1 MVLSHT
7 GITRKGINMK
17 LPTIKVKGVVP
28 FKERVSY
35 WCFGA
40 GMLVF
45 YQIVASFLNSF
56 IIMQGVNPLKV
67 AGIIL
72 AVKIWDAVNDPLF
85 AFVFD
90 RVKFKKEKCLPWLR
104 IAAIIMPFA
113 SIAFFNMPRSWDENS
128 KLVWFA
134 VTYILWDFCFT
145 INDIPFYSM
154 STTMTLDTK
163 ERDTIYN
170 IARVFNGGGYFLV
183 QIGMTWLISEG
194 VGISYGNAAVI
205 ICAIGLP
212 FIIPLCFLGKERY
225 AVTEK
230 SQQQEKYTLKQ
241 MWNFLKGN
249 KYLTIMYACQILSG
263 LLATGGAAGL
273 MATYYVYGGT
283 KWTIINTLIGILP
296 GPILGFLIPQWLKK
310 FDRFHIYIFAVIL
323 GFSWNIMHL
332 MAYPL
337 GFATKELAYIS
348 TIMCSIPGTISSI
361 LAYSFTLDTLEYGR
375 YKTGIDGTGINF
387 AIQTLST
394 KFPSS
399 IGTSLGAFLLGLT
412 GMVIVNAESIDQL
425 MTMQVVQTREAMMNM
440 HLAGSIP
447 GIISGGAS
455 IILLLC
461 FYKLR
466 TKDVAVMARYNAG
479 EITREE
485 CDAQLS
491 RKY

>member
-1 MVLSHT
+1 
-7 GITRKGINMK
+7 MK
-17 LPTIKVKGVVP
+17 LKLPSFKSKGVVP
-28 FKERVSY
+28 FGERVSY

-45 YQIVASFLNSF
+45 YQIVATFLNTF
-56 IIMQGVNPLKV
+56 IVMQGVDMKKV
-67 AGIIL
+67 AAIIL

-85 AFVFD
+85 AFIFD

-113 SIAFFNMPRSWDENS
+113 SILFFQMPHNWNEAG
-128 KLVWFA
+128 KLIWFA
-134 VTYILWDFCFT
+134 TTYVLWDFCFT

-154 STTMTLDTK
+154 STTMTIDTK

-183 QIGMTWLISEG
+183 QIVMTWLISEA
-194 VGISYGNAAVI
+194 VGMSFAKASMI
-205 ICAIGLP
+205 ICGIGLP
-212 FIIPLCFLGKERY
+212 FIIPLCFVGKERY
-225 AVTEK
+225 AVTPK
-230 SQQQEKYTLKQ
+230 SEQQEKYTLKQ
-241 MWNFLKGN
+241 MWQFLKGN

-263 LLATGGAAGL
+263 LLATGGAAGML
-273 MATYYVYGGT
+273 GTYYVYGGT

-296 GPILGFLIPQWLKK
+296 GPILGFLIPRWLKK

-323 GFSWNIMHL
+323 GFSWSIMHML
-332 MAYPL
+332 AYPL
-337 GFATKELAYIS
+337 GYATKELAYFS
-348 TIMCSIPGTISSI
+348 TIMCAIPGTVSSI

-375 YKTGIDGTGINF
+375 YKTGVDGTGINF

-412 GMVIVNAESIDQL
+412 GIITVQADSIGHLQE
-425 MTMQVVQTREAMMNM
+425 MQVVQTRQALMNM
-440 HLAGSIP
+440 HWAGCIP

-466 TKDVAVMARYNAG
+466 TKDVAIMARYNAG

>member
-1 MVLSHT
+1 
-7 GITRKGINMK
+7 MK
-17 LPTIKVKGVVP
+17 LPTIKVKGEVP
-28 FKERVSY
+28 FKERLSY
-35 WCFGA
+35 WSFGA

-45 YQIVASFLNSF
+45 YQIVASFLNSY
-56 IIMQGVNPLKV
+56 IIMQGIEPIKV

-72 AVKIWDAVNDPLF
+72 AVKVWDAINDPLF
-85 AFVFD
+85 AFIFD
-90 RVKFKKEKCLPWLR
+90 RIKFKKEKCLPWLR
-104 IAAIIMPFA
+104 IAAIVMPFA
-113 SIAFFNMPRSWDENS
+113 SIAFFNMPGDWSEGA
-128 KLVWFA
+128 KLTWFA
-134 VTYILWDFCFT
+134 VTYVLWDFCFT

-154 STTMTLDTK
+154 STTMTLDTN

-183 QIGMTWLISEG
+183 QIVMTYLVSEACGM
-194 VGISYGNAAVI
+194 SYGLAALI
-205 ICAIGLP
+205 ICCIGLP
-212 FIIPLCFLGKERY
+212 FIVPLCFICKERH
-225 AVTEK
+225 AVSQK
-230 SQQQEKYTLKQ
+230 SQQEGKYTLKQ

-273 MATYYVYGGT
+273 LGTYYVYGGT
-283 KWTIINTLIGILP
+283 KWTIINTLIGMLP
-296 GPILGFLIPQWLKK
+296 GPILGFLIPKWLKNY
-310 FDRFHIYIFAVIL
+310 DRFHVYIFAVIL

-332 MAYPL
+332 IAYPL
-337 GFATKELAYIS
+337 GFTTKELAYFS
-348 TIMCSIPGTISSI
+348 TIMCAVPGTVSSI

-375 YKTGIDGTGINF
+375 YKTGVDGTGINF

-399 IGTSLGAFLLGLT
+399 IGTSLGVFLLGFT
-412 GMVIVNAESIDQL
+412 GIVTVQADSIAQLAE
-425 MTMQVVQTREAMMNM
+425 MQVVQTRTAMMNM

>member
-1 MVLSHT
+1 
-7 GITRKGINMK
+7 MK
-17 LPTIKVKGVVP
+17 LPTIKVNGVVP
-28 FKERVSY
+28 FKERMSY

-56 IIMQGVNPLKV
+56 IVMQGVDPVKV

-72 AVKIWDAVNDPLF
+72 VVKVWDAVNDPLF

-90 RVKFKKEKCLPWLR
+90 RIKFKKEKCLPWLR
-104 IAAIIMPFA
+104 IAAVVMPFA
-113 SIAFFNMPRSWDENS
+113 SIAFFNMPGDWSEGN
-128 KLVWFA
+128 KLIWFA
-134 VTYILWDFCFT
+134 VTYVLWDFCFT

-170 IARVFNGGGYFLV
+170 VARVFNGGGYFLV
-183 QIGMTWLISEG
+183 QIVMTYLVSEACGM
-194 VGISYGNAAVI
+194 SYGMAAMI
-205 ICAIGLP
+205 ICGIGLP
-212 FIIPLCFLGKERY
+212 FIIPLCFIGKERY
-225 AVTEK
+225 AVIEK
-230 SQQQEKYTLKQ
+230 KEKEEKYTLKQ
-241 MWNFLKGN
+241 MWTFLKGN
-249 KYLTIMYACQILSG
+249 KYLTMMYACQILSG
-263 LLATGGAAGL
+263 LLATGSAAGL
-273 MATYYVYGGT
+273 LGTYYVYGGT
-283 KWTIINTLIGILP
+283 KWTIINTLIGMLP
-296 GPILGFLIPQWLKK
+296 GPILGLLIPRWLKNY
-310 FDRFHIYIFAVIL
+310 DRFHVYIFAVIL
-323 GFSWNIMHL
+323 GFTWNIMHL
-332 MAYPL
+332 IAYPL
-337 GFATKELAYIS
+337 GFATKELAYFS
-348 TIMCSIPGTISSI
+348 TIMCSVPGTVSSI

-399 IGTSLGAFLLGLT
+399 IGSSLGVLLLGLT
-412 GMVIVNAESIDQL
+412 GIITVQADSIAALQE
-425 MTMQVVQTREAMMNM
+425 MQVVQTRHAMMNM

-447 GIISGGAS
+447 GIISAGAS

>member
-1 MVLSHT
+1 
-7 GITRKGINMK
+7 MK
-17 LPTIKVKGVVP
+17 LPTIKVKGEVP
-28 FKERVSY
+28 FKERMSY
-35 WCFGA
+35 WSFGA

-56 IIMQGVNPLKV
+56 IVMQGVSMVKV

-85 AFVFD
+85 AFIFD

-104 IAAIIMPFA
+104 IAAIVMPFA
-113 SIAFFNMPRSWDENS
+113 SIAFFNMPHNWSEGG
-128 KLVWFA
+128 KLAWFA
-134 VTYILWDFCFT
+134 ITYVLWDFCFT

-154 STTMTLDTK
+154 STTMTLDTN

-170 IARVFNGGGYFLV
+170 VARVFNGGGYFLV
-183 QIGMTWLISEG
+183 QIVMTYLISEACG
-194 VGISYGNAAVI
+194 MSYGKASMI
-205 ICAIGLP
+205 ICGIGIP
-212 FIIPLCFLGKERY
+212 FIIPLCFVCKERY

-241 MWNFLKGN
+241 MWTFLKGN
-249 KYLTIMYACQILSG
+249 KYLLIMYSCQILSG

-273 MATYYVYGGT
+273 LGTYYVYGGT
-283 KWTIINTLIGILP
+283 KWTIINTLIGMLP
-296 GPILGFLIPQWLKK
+296 GPILGILIPKWLKH

-323 GFSWNIMHL
+323 GFSWSVLNL
-332 MAYPL
+332 FAYPL
-337 GFATKELAYIS
+337 GFVTKELAYYG
-348 TIMCSIPGTISSI
+348 TILCAIPGTVSSI

-375 YKTGIDGTGINF
+375 YKTGVDGTGINF

-399 IGTSLGAFLLGLT
+399 IGTSLGALLLGLT
-412 GMVIVNAESIDQL
+412 GIVTVQADSIAQL
-425 MTMQVVQTREAMMNM
+425 EQMQVVQTREALLNM
-440 HLAGSIP
+440 HWAGSIP

-466 TKDVAVMARYNAG
+466 TKDVAIMARYNAG

>member
-1 MVLSHT
+1 
-7 GITRKGINMK
+7 MK
-17 LPTIKVKGVVP
+17 LKLPSFKVKGEVP
-28 FKERVSY
+28 FKERMSY

-45 YQIVASFLNSF
+45 YQIVATFMSSF
-56 IIMQGVNPLKV
+56 IAMQGVSMVKV

-72 AVKIWDAVNDPLF
+72 AVKVWDAVNDPLF
-85 AFVFD
+85 AFIFD
-90 RVKFKKEKCLPWLR
+90 RIKFKKEKCLPWLR

-113 SIAFFNMPRSWDENS
+113 SIAFFNMPGDWSEGG
-128 KLVWFA
+128 KLAWFA
-134 VTYILWDFCFT
+134 VTYVLWDFCFT

-183 QIGMTWLISEG
+183 QIVMTYLVSEACGM
-194 VGISYGNAAVI
+194 SYGKAAMI
-205 ICAIGLP
+205 ICGIGLP
-212 FIIPLCFLGKERY
+212 FIIPLCFICKERY

-230 SQQQEKYTLKQ
+230 SQQEEKYTLKQ
-241 MWNFLKGN
+241 MWTFLKGN

-283 KWTIINTLIGILP
+283 KWTIINTLIGMLP
-296 GPILGFLIPQWLKK
+296 GPILGFLIPKWLKNY
-310 FDRFHIYIFAVIL
+310 DRFHVYIFAVIL
-323 GFSWNIMHL
+323 GFTWNIMHL
-332 MAYPL
+332 IAYPL
-337 GFATKELAYIS
+337 GFATKELAYFS
-348 TIMCSIPGTISSI
+348 TIMCAVPGTVSSI

-375 YKTGIDGTGINF
+375 YKTGVDGTGINF

-399 IGTSLGAFLLGLT
+399 IGASLGALLLGLT
-412 GMVIVNAESIDQL
+412 GIVTVQADSIAALQE
-425 MTMQVVQTREAMMNM
+425 MQVVQTRTAMMNM

-466 TKDVAVMARYNAG
+466 TKDVAIMARYNAG

>member
-1 MVLSHT
+1 MALSQT
-7 GITRKGINMK
+7 GITRKGIFMK
-17 LPTIKVKGVVP
+17 LPAIKVNGVVP

-45 YQIVASFLNSF
+45 YQIVATFLMTY
-56 IIMQGVNPLKV
+56 IVMQGVDMKKV
-67 AGIIL
+67 AAIIL

-85 AFVFD
+85 AFIFD

-113 SIAFFNMPRSWDENS
+113 AIAFFQMPVNWTEGG
-128 KLVWFA
+128 KLAWFA
-134 VTYILWDFCFT
+134 VTYVLWDFCFT

-183 QIGMTWLISEG
+183 QIVMTWLISEA
-194 VGISYGNAAVI
+194 VGMSFAKASMI
-205 ICAIGLP
+205 ICGIGLP

-230 SQQQEKYTLKQ
+230 SQQAEKYTLKQ

-273 MATYYVYGGT
+273 LGTYYVYGGT
-283 KWTIINTLIGILP
+283 KWTVINTLIGILP
-296 GPILGFLIPQWLKK
+296 GPILGFLIPRWLKN
-310 FDRFHIYIFAVIL
+310 FDRFHIYIFSVIL
-323 GFSWNIMHL
+323 GFSWQFLNL
-332 MAYPL
+332 FAYPL
-337 GFATKELAYIS
+337 GFTTKELAYIG
-348 TIMCSIPGTISSI
+348 TILCSVPGTVSSI

-375 YKTGIDGTGINF
+375 YKTGVDGTGINF

-412 GMVIVNAESIDQL
+412 GIVTVQAESIGALQE
-425 MTMQVVQTREAMMNM
+425 MQVVQTREALMNM
-440 HLAGSIP
+440 HWAGSIP